1 VVLANPPFAG
11 SLEYE
16 NTAKDLQQVVKTK
29 KTELLFSAL
38 FLRLL
43 KPGGRAAVIV
53 PDGVLFGSTKA
64 HKELR
69 RILVEDQRL
78 DGIVSLPSGV
88 SRPYA
93 GVVLDTGAVEGLAP
107 LDEERRARLRL
118 LREEARDLVV
128 PAAVLAE
135 GLLTGNVGH
144 DYHVR
149 RLLDVVN
156 IVDVE
161 VPIGHAAGALRQ
173 AAIRGGLD
181 PAPTGVDAIIAA
193 EADERAA
200 GEDVR
205 IVTSDGDDFEVL
217 ASLATNAARL
227 SLLVV

>member
-1 VVLANPPFAG
+1 MARLGGFGEASSGHASKACCVGPPCAA
-11 SLEYE
+11 SR
-16 NTAKDLQQVVKTK
+16 
-29 KTELLFSAL
+29 
-38 FLRLL
+38 RL
-43 KPGGRAAVIV
+43 I
-53 PDGVLFGSTKA
+53 
-64 HKELR
+64 
-69 RILVEDQRL
+69 
-78 DGIVSLPSGV
+78 
-88 SRPYA
+88 
-93 GVVLDTGAVEGLAP
+93 VVLDTGGVEGLAP

-118 LREEARDLVV
+118 LREEARDVVV

-156 IVDVE
+156 IVNVE
-161 VPIGHAAGALRQ
+161 VPIGHAAGTLRQ

-193 EADERAA
+193 KADERAA